1 MCNISVQDLNI
12 IIASK
17 FKSKNNITAMYLQ
30 ENNHVVNF
38 ENLPIKNWNKAYF
51 KVTVRAEVIYKSW
64 ET

>member
-17 FKSKNNITAMYLQ
+17 FKSKNKIIAIYPQ
-30 ENNHVVNF
+30 ENNHVVKF
-38 ENLPIKNWNKAYF
+38 ENLSIKNWNKAYF
-51 KVTVRAEVIYKSW
+51 KVAVRAEVIYKSW

>member
-17 FKSKNNITAMYLQ
+17 FESKNKIIAIYPK
-30 ENNHVVNF
+30 ENNHVVKF

-51 KVTVRAEVIYKSW
+51 KVPVRAEVIYKSW

>member
-1 MCNISVQDLNI
+1 MCNISVQGLNI

-17 FKSKNNITAMYLQ
+17 FKSKNNIIAIYPQ